1 MYQTSM
7 DEIKTDIQKRNL
19 IALQA
24 GEITNKKSTLS
35 TSGCVNIALCD
46 R

>member
-1 MYQTSM
+1 M

-19 IALQA
+19 TALQA
-24 GEITNKKSTLS
+24 GEIRDKKSTLS
-35 TSGCVNIALCD
+35 TSGCDNIAVCV

>member
-1 MYQTSM
+1 M
-7 DEIKTDIQKRNL
+7 DEIETDSQKENL

-24 GEITNKKSTLS
+24 GETTDKKSTLS
-35 TSGCVNIALCD
+35 SSGCDNIAVCD